1 MQTLETAGTKCLN
14 SLRSFEISPF
24 DKSYQFPLSLQQK
37 DVAPSSGNSMP
48 SIAYQLP
55 INDDCAPDL
64 YLPIMSGITY
74 VLLSA
79 FLSGTVGKFNPQVI
93 PSVTSQCLIVQILEV
108 SCIRLGFY
116 MMQSQV
122 ALLDLFS
129 YTGYK
134 YFGLCINMIV
144 AIVLGRQGLNLLV
157 GSRGYYLSFLW
168 TAAAMAYFMLKTMAN
183 NIPLHTAPHGP
194 KREVMVLIFAASQLV
209 TMWLVS
215 QTKFL

>member
-1 MQTLETAGTKCLN
+1 
-14 SLRSFEISPF
+14 
-24 DKSYQFPLSLQQK
+24 
-37 DVAPSSGNSMP
+37 MP
-48 SIAYQLP
+48 SIIYQLP
-55 INDDCAPDL
+55 VNDECAPDL

-74 VLLSA
+74 VLLAA

-93 PSVTSQCLIVQILEV
+93 PSITTQCLIVQTLEV
-108 SCIRLGFY
+108 LGIRLGFY

-134 YFGLCINMIV
+134 YFGLCINMII
-144 AIVLGRQGLNLLV
+144 AILLGRHGLTMV
-157 GSRGYYLSFLW
+157 TGSRGYYVAFLW
-168 TAAAMAYFMLKTMAN
+168 TGSAMSYFMLKTMAN
-183 NIPLHTAPHGP
+183 NIPLQTAQHGP
-194 KREVMVLIFAASQLV
+194 KREVMVLVFAASQFI

>member
-1 MQTLETAGTKCLN
+1 MLDE
-14 SLRSFEISPF
+14 
-24 DKSYQFPLSLQQK
+24 
-37 DVAPSSGNSMP
+37 
-48 SIAYQLP
+48 
-55 INDDCAPDL
+55 CAPDL

-93 PSVTSQCLIVQILEV
+93 PSITSQCFIVQILEV
-108 SCIRLGFY
+108 ACIRFGFY
-116 MMQSQV
+116 LMQSQV
-122 ALLDLFS
+122 AMLDLFS

-134 YFGLCINMIV
+134 YLGLCINMIV
-144 AIVLGRQGLNLLV
+144 AIMLGRHGLGITLV
-157 GSRGYYLSFLW
+157 SGTRGFYIAFLW
-168 TAAAMAYFMLKTMAN
+168 TATSLSYFMLKTMAN

-194 KREVMVLIFAASQLV
+194 KREVMVIIFATSQFI